1 MPNNIVALPER
12 RRKVIQAPPGLEFT
26 AMIEQETAAA
36 IRRNECLHATTID
49 LLLDAMGDA
58 TEMVFPDGSYYT
70 KEKLVREG
78 FQIEPGPYPS
88 LTFHK
93 APK

>member
-1 MPNNIVALPER
+1 MANNIVPMPER
-12 RRKVIQAPPGLEFT
+12 RKVLQAPPGLEFT

-36 IRRNECLHATTID
+36 ISRNERLHAVTVD
-49 LLLDAMGDA
+49 LLLEAMGDA
-58 TEMVFPDGSYYT
+58 IEMRFPDGSYYI
-70 KEKLVREG
+70 KETLVREG
-78 FQIEPGPYPS
+78 FQVEPGPYPS